1 MTAFPIRA
9 SAAAQQTAAIW
20 VIGVVCVQ
28 IACQLALLSQTLAPF
43 RVLFR
48 SAAFSISLLA
58 IVAVS
63 GRANRHPARFAA
75 MAILAIVGFGFVHP
89 QTASALAAIAQLV
102 LYTAIIGPIFWVP
115 RLAVNRQTLVR
126 LFTVFW
132 SFHVLSS
139 IFGVLQIYYPGQF
152 QPNISDNVITQGELS
167 KGLQIT
173 LANGESV
180 WRPMGLTDSPGGA
193 GMAGLYAFVF
203 GMGFLAIGE
212 RWTMRIAGMGGM
224 VVGLFCIY
232 LSQIRSI
239 FLLTIII
246 AITFA
251 AILAAL
257 RRYSAVSRLGIAVP
271 VIGVAVFL
279 WASAV
284 GGAGMVKRLETLI
297 EADPGQVYY
306 SNRGV
311 FLEDTFTSFL
321 PENPLGCGLGRW
333 GMTANYFGNAND
345 PTAPGIWVEIQ
356 WTAWVADGG
365 LLLLVAYPFAILM
378 AMITVGRIAIRSR
391 EPWLSGWAIL
401 ILAYDTAAVAL
412 TFNYPLFI
420 GQFGLEFWL
429 LNGAIYAAKRTT
441 GSK

>member
-1 MTAFPIRA
+1 MTTMPNRA

-28 IACQLALLSQTLAPF
+28 IACQLALLFETLAPF

-48 SAAFSISLLA
+48 SAAFSMSLLA
-58 IVAVS
+58 IVIVS
-63 GRANRHPARFAA
+63 GRINRHPARNVAV
-75 MAILAIVGFGFVHP
+75 AILAIVGFGFLHP
-89 QTASALAAIAQLV
+89 QTPNALAAIAQLA
-102 LYTAIIGPIFWVP
+102 LYAAIIGPIFWVP
-115 RLAVNRQTLVR
+115 RLAVNRQTLVQ

-152 QPNISDNVITQGELS
+152 QPNISDNFTTTGELS

-212 RWTMRIAGMGGM
+212 RWSMRVAGMGGM

-239 FLLTIII
+239 FLLTLII
-246 AITFA
+246 AISFA

-257 RRYSAVSRLGIAVP
+257 RRYSALGRLGVAVP
-271 VIGVAVFL
+271 IIGVTVFL

-284 GGAGMVKRLETLI
+284 GGEGMVNRLETLI
-297 EADPGQVYY
+297 EADPGEVYY
-306 SNRGV
+306 SNRGI
-311 FLEDTFTSFL
+311 FLEETFNTFL
-321 PENPLGCGLGRW
+321 PDHPLGCGLGRW

-345 PTAPGIWVEIQ
+345 PTASRIWVEIQ

-365 LLLLVAYPFAILM
+365 LLLLVAYPFAILL
-378 AMITVGRIAIRSR
+378 AMFSVGRIAIRSQDV
-391 EPWLSGWAIL
+391 WLSGWAIL
-401 ILAYDTAAVAL
+401 ILAYDTAAIAL

-429 LNGAIYAAKRTT
+429 LNGAIYAAMRTT

>member
-1 MTAFPIRA
+1 MTPVAIRA
-9 SAAAQQTAAIW
+9 RAAAQRIAAMW

-28 IACQLALLSQTLAPF
+28 IVCQLALLFETLAPF

-48 SAAFSISLLA
+48 SSAFGISLYA
-58 IVAVS
+58 IIGVS
-63 GRANRHPARFAA
+63 GRANRHPARYAA
-75 MAILAIVGFGFVHP
+75 MAVLAIVGFGFVHP
-89 QTASALAAIAQLV
+89 QSSNALAAIAQLA
-102 LYTAIIGPIFWVP
+102 LYAAIIGPIFWVP
-115 RLAVNRQTLVR
+115 KLAVNRQTLVR

-139 IFGVLQIYYPGQF
+139 IFGVLQVYYPGQF
-152 QPNISDNVITQGELS
+152 QPNISDNVVSQGELS

-193 GMAGLYAFVF
+193 AMAGLYAFVF
-203 GMGFLAIGE
+203 GMGFLAIAQ
-212 RWTMRIAGMGGM
+212 RWPMRIAGVVGM

-232 LSQIRSI
+232 LAQIRSI
-239 FLLTIII
+239 FVLTLII
-246 AITFA
+246 AISFA

-257 RRYSAVSRLGIAVP
+257 RRYAAVSRLALIVP
-271 VIGVAVFL
+271 ALSVTVFL

-284 GGAGMVKRLETLI
+284 GGDGMVKRLETLI
-297 EADPGQVYY
+297 EADPGEVYY

-311 FLEDTFTSFL
+311 FLEDTFTTFL
-321 PENPLGCGLGRW
+321 PDNPFGCGLGRW
-333 GMTANYFGNAND
+333 GMVANYFGRSND
-345 PTAPGIWVEIQ
+345 PTSPRIWVEIQ

-365 LLLLVAYPFAILM
+365 LLLLVAYPIAILL
-378 AMITVGRIAIRSR
+378 AMVTVGRIAIRSR
-391 EPWLSGWAIL
+391 DHWLSGWAIL
-401 ILAYDTAAVAL
+401 VLAYDVAAVAL

-429 LNGAIYAAKRTT
+429 LNGAIYAAMRTT
-441 GSK
+441 GGK

>member
-1 MTAFPIRA
+1 MTTSPIRA
-9 SAAAQQTAAIW
+9 NTAAQQTAAIW

-28 IACQLALLSQTLAPF
+28 FACQLALLFETMAPF
-43 RVLFR
+43 RIVFR
-48 SAAFSISLLA
+48 SAAFGMSLLA
-58 IVAVS
+58 ILAVS
-63 GRANRHPARFAA
+63 GRINRHPARNVAV
-75 MAILAIVGFGFVHP
+75 AILAIVGFGFLHP
-89 QTASALAAIAQLV
+89 QTPNALAAIAQLA

-115 RLAVNRQTLVR
+115 RLAINRQTLVR

-139 IFGVLQIYYPGQF
+139 IFGVMQIYYPGQF
-152 QPNISDNVITQGELS
+152 QPNISDNFVTTGELS

-212 RWTMRIAGMGGM
+212 RWTMRIAGMAGM
-224 VVGLFCIY
+224 IVGLFCIY

-239 FLLTIII
+239 FVLTIII
-246 AITFA
+246 AISFA
-251 AILAAL
+251 GILAAL
-257 RRYSAVSRLGIAVP
+257 RRYSAVSRLGVAVP
-271 VIGVAVFL
+271 VIGVMVFL

-284 GGAGMVKRLETLI
+284 GGESMVKRLETLI
-297 EADPGQVYY
+297 DADPGQVYY
-306 SNRGV
+306 SNRGI
-311 FLEDTFTSFL
+311 FLEDTFTTFL
-321 PENPLGCGLGRW
+321 PENPFGCGLGRW

-345 PTAPGIWVEIQ
+345 PTAPRIWVEIQ

-365 LLLLVAYPFAILM
+365 LLLLVAYPFAILL
-378 AMITVGRIAIRSR
+378 AMFTVGRIAIRSR
-391 EPWLSGWAIL
+391 DPWLSGWAIL

-429 LNGAIYAAKRTT
+429 LNGAIYAAMRTT